1 MDDATIKNNLEK
13 KRNELGLS
21 QTEMA
26 RRLEISLNAYR
37 KLEKGKTRILNEHVG
52 KFAEKTGTSV
62 AELVN
67 GFEPIS
73 SATERING
81 IKENY
86 DRKMRDLED
95 GYIKTIASLKA
106 DIERLNERLQDK
118 DEIISMNRKGQK
130 PESLLSAEH
139 QSEQKVSTDL
149 LDQDS
154 LTRFDKRKGSGGNN
168 RKKKKKK
175 PQPMDG
181 GQPAAAPAGG
191 KKAQPK
197 KPNPEAQAKPA
208 EKKEGA
214 PKDAA
219 NRPPRPKNKPQDKPQ
234 NNAPKE

>member
-1 MDDATIKNNLEK
+1 
-13 KRNELGLS
+13 
-21 QTEMA
+21 MA

-73 SATERING
+73 SATERIND

-118 DEIISMNRKGQK
+118 DEIISMNRKLILRYEKELGLK
-130 PESLLSAEH
+130 TGDVGSSSLGWN
-139 QSEQKVSTDL
+139 DL
-149 LDQDS
+149 RCHGVNPNFLMASMCS
-154 LTRFDKRKGSGGNN
+154 LVG
-168 RKKKKKK
+168 
-175 PQPMDG
+175 
-181 GQPAAAPAGG
+181 
-191 KKAQPK
+191 
-197 KPNPEAQAKPA
+197 
-208 EKKEGA
+208 
-214 PKDAA
+214 
-219 NRPPRPKNKPQDKPQ
+219 
-234 NNAPKE
+234 